1 MDATVILTIFLVISI
16 VIAIAIGANDET
28 MAPLY
33 GSRILNM
40 KQILIIAVI
49 FAVLGAVILGEG
61 VASSVGGKILE
72 FVDDNKDGI
81 YDGTSISQNAV
92 IMTILISTAIWL
104 IISSALGLPISST
117 HSTIGGIIGLGLLLG
132 GGGGVNWGTILGM
145 SIWWLL
151 SPVVGFTVTYLVVKI
166 LHKYKLKSLNG
177 FQDYERSERRYSYLI
192 FIVIC
197 VTAFSRAGNDS
208 SNAVG
213 IVMGAGDN
221 MPLNVISLLIITGLS
236 LAAGIVVLGRIVIK
250 SLGKMTELR
259 PSTAFAV
266 QVPTAAVMLLGTIQ
280 KIPLSGS
287 HLLVASL
294 VGLSKASKSPMKKGL
309 WKIVAIWLL
318 TFPISAI
325 LAIVMYFPISL
336 AFPI

>member
-1 MDATVILTIFLVISI
+1 MDAAVIIMIFLVLSV

-40 KQILIIAVI
+40 KQILILAAILAI
-49 FAVLGAVILGEG
+49 FGAVLLGEG
-61 VASSVGGKILE
+61 VAKSVGGDILILDKVYE
-72 FVDDNKDGI
+72 EDP
-81 YDGTSISQNAV
+81 SISQNVV
-92 IMTILISTAIWL
+92 IMTILISTTVWL
-104 IISSALGLPISST
+104 IFSSALGLPISST
-117 HSTIGGIIGLGLLLG
+117 HSTIGGIIGIGLLLG
-132 GGGGVNWGTILGM
+132 GAGGVNWGTILVM
-145 SIWWLL
+145 SMWWLL
-151 SPVVGFTVTYLVVKI
+151 SPIVGFIVTYYAVKI
-166 LHKYKLKSLNG
+166 LQKYKFKHLNG
-177 FQDYERSERRYSYLI
+177 FRDYERSENRFSYII

-197 VTAFSRAGNDS
+197 ITAFSRAGNDS

-213 IVMGAGDN
+213 IVIGVGDEIN
-221 MPLNVISLLIITGLS
+221 LALLLVMTGVG
-236 LAAGIVVLGRIVIK
+236 LAVGIMVLGRIVIK

-259 PSTAFAV
+259 PSTAFCV
-266 QVPTAAVMLLGTIQ
+266 QLPTAAVMLIGTIQ

-294 VGLSKASKSPMKKGL
+294 VGLSKANNTPMKKGL

-325 LAIVMYFPISL
+325 LAIVLYFPIN
-336 AFPI
+336 AVF

>member
-1 MDATVILTIFLVISI
+1 M
-16 VIAIAIGANDET
+16 
-28 MAPLY
+28 
-33 GSRILNM
+33 
-40 KQILIIAVI
+40 
-49 FAVLGAVILGEG
+49 
-61 VASSVGGKILE
+61 
-72 FVDDNKDGI
+72 
-81 YDGTSISQNAV
+81 
-92 IMTILISTAIWL
+92 
-104 IISSALGLPISST
+104 
-117 HSTIGGIIGLGLLLG
+117 GLGLLLG

-145 SIWWLL
+145 SMWWLL

-197 VTAFSRAGNDS
+197 ITAFSRAGNDS

-213 IVMGAGDN
+213 IVMGAGDS

-325 LAIVMYFPISL
+325 LAIVLYFPISL